1 MLIMHLSPTSL
12 EGTLLVSVLVLFVLS
27 EHVGGGIIPW
37 LRRGGGNIKR
47 KDSGSKLLITGSLF
61 VSIIIAIWFAENNI
75 AILPD
80 WLFYPGIFLMV
91 MGILVR
97 QWAIFILGRFF
108 TTTVSVQKNQKVVD
122 YGPYR
127 YVRHPAYSG
136 LLMVIIGLGV
146 ALQSW
151 GGILVMLVILGLAIG
166 YRIQVEEKVL
176 ITQLGDD
183 YIRYMK
189 RTKSLIPFVL

>member
-27 EHVGGGIIPW
+27 EHIGGGIIPW
-37 LRRGGGNIKR
+37 LRRSGGNIKR
-47 KDSGSKLLITGSLF
+47 KDSGSKLLISGSLF

-136 LLMVIIGLGV
+136 LLMVIIGLGA

-151 GGILVMLVILGLAIG
+151 GGILVMLVIFGLAIG

-176 ITQLGDD
+176 VSELGDD
-183 YIRYMK
+183 YIQYMK
-189 RTKSLIPFVL
+189 KTKRLVPSVF